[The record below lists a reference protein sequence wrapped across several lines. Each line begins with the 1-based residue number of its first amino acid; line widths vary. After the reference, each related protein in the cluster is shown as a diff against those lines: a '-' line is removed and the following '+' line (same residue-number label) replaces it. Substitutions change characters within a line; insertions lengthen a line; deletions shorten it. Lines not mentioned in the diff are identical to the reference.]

1 MKSKKRLLWV
11 IGIVAVVL
19 IGLGIRSSLLKS
31 KQHARLYDFPETGYQ
46 STNQYVSITSEIA
59 VITLRQQDSDEDE
72 EGSGRLNIRIFI
84 EHKNNAQPLR
94 DAVLSAKL
102 HDDLKTV
109 LRIPSLYVIAHPTM
123 TVNIGGEGHP
133 GASFA
138 RSTPIDPAA
147 GISDTEQLRE
157 VLYQP
162 IRVKISHS
170 QGTELIMVMPK
181 IAFEGQIEPE

>member
-1 MKSKKRLLWV
+1 MRSKKRLLWA
-11 IGIVAVVL
+11 IGLVAVVL
-19 IGLGIRSSLLKS
+19 IGLGIRSSVLKS
-31 KQHARLYDFPETGYQ
+31 KQHARLYNFPETGYQ
-46 STNQYVSITSEIA
+46 SINQYISVTSEIA
-59 VITLRQQDSDEDE
+59 VIAPSQQDPDEDE
-72 EGSGRLNIRIFI
+72 EGSGRLNFRIFI
-84 EHKNNAQPLR
+84 EHKSNAQPLR

-102 HDDLKTV
+102 HDDLKIV

-123 TVNIGGEGHP
+123 TVDIGGEGHP

-157 VLYQP
+157 LLYQP

-170 QGTELIMVMPK
+170 QGTELIIVMPE
-181 IAFEGQIEPE
+181 IIFEG